1 MADVVVDASVWVSRM
16 VPGDVHHERCRA
28 WFEAQTVGGDLM
40 VSPVL
45 LLPEV
50 AAAISRRTGQPR
62 LARRAVDLLQELS
75 SVRLVSVDPALAKAA
90 AQLAA
95 DHALRGADAVYA
107 ATAQHLG
114 LSLVTLDGEQL
125 ERAQAVVSTLTP

>member
-1 MADVVVDASVWVSRM
+1 MADVVVDASVWVSRL
-16 VPGDVHHERCRA
+16 VPGDVHHERCHA
-28 WFEAQTVGGDLM
+28 WFEGQTANGDLM

-50 AAAISRRTGQPR
+50 SGAISRRTGRPE
-62 LARRAVDLLQELS
+62 LARRAVALIQELAS
-75 SVRLVSVDPALAKAA
+75 LRLVSVDPPLAGLA

-107 ATAQHLG
+107 ATAQQLG
-114 LSLVTLDGEQL
+114 LSLVTLDSEQL
-125 ERAQAVVSTLTP
+125 ERSQAVVSTLTP